1 MAPNDLPIRHAA
13 QLLQL
18 LPHLTRW
25 TRELVSQVSADLD
38 LSLRQYA
45 ALRALQEGTR
55 SATDLARRW
64 QVTPAVVTGVIDR
77 LERRGLVRRAADPR
91 DRRRLYLALTSKGLE
106 MSRSVGD
113 KLTGA
118 LAAHL
123 AVATSADLL
132 ALGRTLAMLERAIS
146 PSEPDAVAAP
156 ARNKRPG
163 ADLDKTGRR
172 RPTRHVEAG
181 ARPRRPSRRVIR

>member
-1 MAPNDLPIRHAA
+1 MAPNDLPTRHAA
-13 QLLQL
+13 QLLQF

-25 TRELVSQVSADLD
+25 TRELVSQVSAGLD

-45 ALRALQEGTR
+45 ALRALQEGAR

-77 LERRGLVRRAADPR
+77 LERRGLVRREADPK
-91 DRRRLYLALTSKGLE
+91 DRRRLNLALTAKGLE
-106 MSRSVGD
+106 MSRSVDD

-123 AVATSADLL
+123 AGAEASDLL
-132 ALGRTLAMLERAIS
+132 ALGRTLAVLERALG
-146 PSEPDAVAAP
+146 PSEPDTEAAP
-156 ARNKRPG
+156 ARNARPG
-163 ADLDKTGRR
+163 ADLDKTARR
-172 RPTRHVEAG
+172 RPTRHVETG
-181 ARPRRPSRRVIR
+181 ARPRRLSRRVIR